1 MKTTAYSL
9 AITSS
14 STTTTTISTSTT
26 VPVTSTTTTS
36 NLQGKFIRSID
47 LETKFHFIM
56 MIFHKNILLSLKV
69 IDCVWSRWTYNG
81 GCSSRCGRG
90 SKRKSRTKIIDEEN
104 GGHCYGKSTGVEVCQ
119 DCSGEIII
127 LLSLL
132 ELMNLALE

>member
-1 MKTTAYSL
+1 MITSAYFL

-14 STTTTTISTSTT
+14 STTTTTIATSTT

-47 LETKFHFIM
+47 LDTKFHFKLM
-56 MIFHKNILLSLKV
+56 MAVHKTILFSLQA
-69 IDCVWSRWTYNG
+69 IDCVWSGWTYNG

-90 SKRKSRTKIIDEEN
+90 TKRKSRTKIIDEEN

-132 ELMNLALE
+132 ALMN